1 MHDPRALW
9 GMALTYATGIRGA
22 CHCAD
27 DNLYAEMGLFTHK
40 EQGIGRAWPFRP
52 KGKAAQ
58 TVGSQTL
65 SILSNSLV
73 TCEYVETAA
82 FNKIQ
87 DTVDLV
93 NAATGLGYD
102 LKSMIDTA
110 HRIWYIKRA
119 FANLCGATR
128 DDDQVPKR
136 IIEPHAEG
144 PVSSLNMALYPTY
157 ITMYPITWFFTN
169 QKIMKLAEPRDKPD
183 AAGAAFVPG
192 FKEVKD
198 IHGLYEK
205 LMGITAGMAN
215 AFLFP
220 NINKILRALR
230 FFPGH
235 AGHRPG
241 RPRCREAHRPLPEDA
256 GGVLPAPRHRPA
268 GPPQPQAPGVPGD
281 AGYRRRPARLVEP
294 GSPGCEPRETTQR
307 KNECRGVN
315 PGRQRDGRTE

>member
-1 MHDPRALW
+1 
-9 GMALTYATGIRGA
+9 
-22 CHCAD
+22 
-27 DNLYAEMGLFTHK
+27 
-40 EQGIGRAWPFRP
+40 
-52 KGKAAQ
+52 
-58 TVGSQTL
+58 
-65 SILSNSLV
+65 
-73 TCEYVETAA
+73 VETAA

-102 LKSMIDTA
+102 LKSMIDTG

-136 IIEPHAEG
+136 IIEPHLEG

-169 QKIMKLAEPRDKPD
+169 QKIMKLATPAINLALPVLRLL
-183 AAGAAFVPG
+183 PG
-192 FKEVKD
+192 FKEVQD

-230 FFPGH
+230 FIPGMR
-235 AGHRPG
+235 AVDPKAPEAVKRTVPFQQMLEEFYRLRDIDQQG
-241 RPRCREAHRPLPEDA
+241 RPS
-256 GGVLPAPRHRPA
+256 
-268 GPPQPQAPGVPGD
+268 Q
-281 AGYRRRPARLVEP
+281 ARLESLGMKDVAEALH
-294 GSPGCEPRETTQR
+294 G
-307 KNECRGVN
+307 
-315 PGRQRDGRTE
+315 

>member
-1 MHDPRALW
+1 MEEGPGPEYEAAVTMGPDILVDDLDANLKANELCDRYGIDVISTGSTIAWAIEAYEKGILTDVETGGMKLRWGDPEMLIELVKKIAKREGIGDILAEGTRAASEKYGGSEFAIHVKGMECPMHDPRALW
-9 GMALTYATGIRGA
+9 GMALTYATSIRGA

-27 DNLYAEMGLFTHK
+27 ANLYAEMGLFTHKK

-52 KGKAAQ
+52 KNKAAQ
-58 TVGSQTL
+58 TVGSQIL

-136 IIEPHAEG
+136 IIEPH
-144 PVSSLNMALYPTY
+144 
-157 ITMYPITWFFTN
+157 
-169 QKIMKLAEPRDKPD
+169 PRDPS
-183 AAGAAFVPG
+183 
-192 FKEVKD
+192 
-198 IHGLYEK
+198 
-205 LMGITAGMAN
+205 
-215 AFLFP
+215 
-220 NINKILRALR
+220 
-230 FFPGH
+230 
-235 AGHRPG
+235 
-241 RPRCREAHRPLPEDA
+241 
-256 GGVLPAPRHRPA
+256 PA
-268 GPPQPQAPGVPGD
+268 
-281 AGYRRRPARLVEP
+281 
-294 GSPGCEPRETTQR
+294 
-307 KNECRGVN
+307 
-315 PGRQRDGRTE
+315 